1 MTATAYQK
9 FLSESGKIKAV
20 EIVYR
25 KTLYIMMFDFSE
37 VSPRSDIAL
46 GFLKYF
52 LVSVSEVAIAVL
64 RW

>member
-9 FLSESGKIKAV
+9 FLSESGKIKVV

-37 VSPRSDIAL
+37 VSPRSDIPL
-46 GFLKYF
+46 VFLKYF